1 MIIPGWLMEKY
12 IELNTGRDMPRLGLG
27 LYKTSNG
34 AEMESAF
41 RSAVT
46 MGYRLFD
53 TASAY
58 RNEDGLG
65 SAIAS
70 AQISRRELFIT
81 TKIWNNAQRIGN
93 IEGAFSRSL
102 ERLGLDYVDLYLI
115 HWPVPGC
122 YLDTWQVLEEIYR
135 SGKARAIGVSNFNEY
150 QLDEI
155 LEHGSIV
162 PAVNQIEYHPLFVQ
176 DSIRRFCQQNG
187 IVVQAYAPLARGA
200 YLEKEIITRIAAKYN
215 RSAAQV
221 GLRWILQ
228 KGCCVIPKSV
238 RDDRLL
244 ENSQIFDFTLD
255 EFEMAAIEGLNEN
268 YHAASVP
275 EDLLV

>member
-1 MIIPGWLMEKY
+1 MDKTIT
-12 IELNTGRDMPRLGLG
+12 LNTGREMPRLGLG
-27 LYKTSNG
+27 LYKAAPGTELENAFS
-34 AEMESAF
+34 SAI
-41 RSAVT
+41 T

-58 RNEDGLG
+58 KNEDSLG
-65 SAIAS
+65 TALSSCKIP
-70 AQISRRELFIT
+70 REELFIT

-93 IEGAFSRSL
+93 IESAFSRSL
-102 ERLGLDYVDLYLI
+102 ERLGLSYVDLYLI

-122 YLDTWQVLEEIYR
+122 YLDTWMVLEDILR
-135 SGKARAIGVSNFNEY
+135 SGRAKAIGVSNFNEY

-176 DSIRRFCQQNG
+176 DGIRRFCQQNG

-200 YLEKEIITRIAAKYN
+200 YLGKDILAQIAAKYN
-215 RSAAQV
+215 RSAAQI

-244 ENSQIFDFTLD
+244 ENSQIFDFELD
-255 EFEMAAIEGLNEN
+255 ENEMTAIEALNEN
-268 YHAASVP
+268 YRSASIP